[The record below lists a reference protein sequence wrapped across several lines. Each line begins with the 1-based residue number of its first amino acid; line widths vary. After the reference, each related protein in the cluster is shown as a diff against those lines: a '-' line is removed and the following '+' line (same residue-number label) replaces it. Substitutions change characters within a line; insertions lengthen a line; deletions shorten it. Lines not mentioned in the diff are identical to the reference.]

1 MMSLDS
7 LASSVVSLTQAKA
20 RTSIQAAIMRQERE
34 RNQMMVDMLD
44 GVVQAAKAPGIGMVV
59 DRRA

>member
-7 LASSVVSLTQAKA
+7 IASSMVSLTQAKTQNA
-20 RTSIQAAIMRQERE
+20 VQVAIMRQERE

-44 GVVQAAKAPGIGMVV
+44 GAVQAAKAPGTGMVV